1 MLPVLA
7 AAFRRHQRPVGKSWR
22 MDETYLALLNFEWVD
37 LPALGLASVADAA
50 CSRLDHNDQNV

>member
-1 MLPVLA
+1 MSL
-7 AAFRRHQRPVGKSWR
+7 RPSVAHYVSLLR
-22 MDETYLALLNFEWVD
+22 LISNQALLNFEWVD